1 MQQCLFMNRK
11 KYITTCF
18 ILTVAL
24 LGCNSGKKQENT
36 DTDTAASI
44 RHKRHIIDIARDEHY
59 LWEVAIDDSTGA
71 VRLARA
77 APVSPDSLTASF
89 IINRLNNRY
98 QGIFMKMVRIA
109 GDTIFVA
116 IPQSSILTRQSGSTG
131 AENYMAEATY
141 NLTELKNINYVNFNF
156 KKGDHAE
163 PGTFSKTDFSE
174 LLK

>member
-1 MQQCLFMNRK
+1 MNRK
-11 KYITTCF
+11 KYITGFF
-18 ILTVAL
+18 ILTAVL
-24 LGCNSGKKQENT
+24 LGCNSGKKQQDTYT
-36 DTDTAASI
+36 DTSESARPKS
-44 RHKRHIIDIARDEHY
+44 HVIDIARDEHY
-59 LWEVAIDDSTGA
+59 LWEVTVDDSTGA
-71 VRLARA
+71 VRLARE
-77 APVSPDSLTASF
+77 APVNPDSLTASF

-98 QGIFMKMVRIA
+98 QGIIMKMVRTS

-131 AENYMAEATY
+131 AENYLAEATY